1 MTPDEIMTA
10 AIATVGG
17 TGALVLLGKW
27 IVRQAFEIKGEVANN
42 TLINNLVEDIKR
54 LRENEVR
61 MESRLEALEEKLSGL
76 LNRLVT
82 VRSHAL
88 FAHQVATTNDP
99 ITGETR
105 QHVINTL
112 TLIIK
117 DE

>member
-10 AIATVGG
+10 AIAAVGG

-27 IVRQAFEIKGEVANN
+27 IVRQALEVKGELTNN
-42 TLINNLVEDIKR
+42 ALITNLVEDIKR
-54 LRENEVR
+54 LRENEAR

-82 VRSHAL
+82 VRSHAM